1 MFSPE
6 FMKKIVEAE
15 KESGHIIDEANREV
29 SEMRRDVP
37 KKITS
42 MKQQILQ
49 EATDQREKALI
60 EAERAGAQEAER
72 IASEAQRQVES
83 LSEIS
88 ETRRKQAVDR
98 AIALL
103 LS

>member
-1 MFSPE
+1 
-6 FMKKIVEAE
+6 MKKIVEAE
-15 KESGHIIDEANREV
+15 KESGQILDEANREV

-42 MKQQILQ
+42 IRQQILQ
-49 EATDQREKALI
+49 EAADQREKALG
-60 EAERAGAQEAER
+60 EAERAGAEEAER
-72 IASEAQRQVES
+72 IASDAQRQVES
-83 LSEIS
+83 LSQIS
-88 ETRRKQAVDR
+88 RTRRKEAVDR

>member
-1 MFSPE
+1 
-6 FMKKIVEAE
+6 MKKIVEAE
-15 KESGHIIDEANREV
+15 KESRQILDEANREV

-42 MKQQILQ
+42 MRQQILL
-49 EATDQREKALI
+49 EATEQGEKALS

-72 IASEAQRQVES
+72 IALDAQRQVES
-83 LSEIS
+83 LSQIS
-88 ETRRKQAVDR
+88 KTKRKQAVDR